1 MSLSELISELE
12 EPKLSKDSFV
22 GIKSEFKDNAKTVVL
37 ESNYIFTQKD
47 ELDPNYNG
55 VMKNDPLKEE
65 INEINEKEI
74 ESKTSKFDSL
84 REQRIEDST
93 VTYELDEAKDEN
105 CNYNISMQEI
115 SGINL
120 VYYINK

>member
-1 MSLSELISELE
+1 
-12 EPKLSKDSFV
+12 
-22 GIKSEFKDNAKTVVL
+22 
-37 ESNYIFTQKD
+37 
-47 ELDPNYNG
+47 
-55 VMKNDPLKEE
+55 MKNDPLKEE